1 MMASATNSR
10 FSKYI
15 TVLSLIIVLGVP
27 VVHKLL
33 APIPPQW
40 FISKYTG
47 TAIDIVPFGIALSF
61 GIIIILEVIGPLLF
75 CIGLI
80 KKEIS
85 TGQYKYITWG
95 FKTTQIL
102 FLILTFGSFL
112 VQDYDNGFKDFLYL
126 FAVTVLELF
135 FFERTEKRG
144 S

>member
-10 FSKYI
+10 FSKNI

-61 GIIIILEVIGPLLF
+61 GIIIILEVIGPLL
-75 CIGLI
+75 
-80 KKEIS
+80 S
-85 TGQYKYITWG
+85 
-95 FKTTQIL
+95 
-102 FLILTFGSFL
+102 
-112 VQDYDNGFKDFLYL
+112 
-126 FAVTVLELF
+126 
-135 FFERTEKRG
+135 
-144 S
+144 